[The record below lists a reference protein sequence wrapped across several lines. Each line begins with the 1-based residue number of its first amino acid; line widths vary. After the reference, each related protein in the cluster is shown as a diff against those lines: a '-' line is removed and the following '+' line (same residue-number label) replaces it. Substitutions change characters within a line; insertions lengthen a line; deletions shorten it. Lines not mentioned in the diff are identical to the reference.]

1 MKLFYMKPVDIDVP
15 GCLTDEDFLIF
26 VEHLDLGAG
35 EIHEYR
41 EADRRDAETMLIYEQ
56 LALTLRATQMFYLD
70 ASGNVQECRH
80 VQEYSL

>member
-1 MKLFYMKPVDIDVP
+1 MSIHDIP

-41 EADRRDAETMLIYEQ
+41 ESDRRDAVIMLAYTELSAWW
-56 LALTLRATQMFYLD
+56 LAFEADLL
-70 ASGNVQECRH
+70 
-80 VQEYSL
+80 SLGMGVPQ